1 MFEDDWRQMRPMIK
15 HHWDIADSSVASPL
29 SFEDCILQLR
39 NHLYY

>member
-1 MFEDDWRQMRPMIK
+1 MFEQDWRRMRPMIK
-15 HHWDIADSSVASPL
+15 THLDIGKSSPNSAL